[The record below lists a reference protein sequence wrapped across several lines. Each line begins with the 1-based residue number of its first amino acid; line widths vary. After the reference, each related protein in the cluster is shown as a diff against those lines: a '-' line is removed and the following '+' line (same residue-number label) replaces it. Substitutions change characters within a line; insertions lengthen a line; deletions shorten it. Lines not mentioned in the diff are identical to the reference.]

1 MPWDGLAPG
10 RPLVV
15 ARRGEAGS
23 SVYVSWNGDTRVKKW
38 RVRGGN
44 SSGNLRVLKTVPRE
58 GFETRIGIGPASR
71 WVRVEGLDAKGKRI
85 GTSKAVRVG

>member
-1 MPWDGLAPG
+1 
-10 RPLVV
+10 
-15 ARRGEAGS
+15 
-23 SVYVSWNGDTRVKKW
+23 VSWNGDTRVKKW

-85 GTSKAVRVG
+85 GTSKPVRVD